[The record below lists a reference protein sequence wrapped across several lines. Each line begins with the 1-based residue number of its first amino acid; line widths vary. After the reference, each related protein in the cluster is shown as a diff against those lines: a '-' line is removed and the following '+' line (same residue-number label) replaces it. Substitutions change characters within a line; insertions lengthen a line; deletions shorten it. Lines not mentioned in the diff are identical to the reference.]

1 MMPATITSRSARPDS
16 PPSSWHIQRPPC
28 PWQWD
33 EQHRTRRKSCCQRRG
48 GRRMAG
54 SHSLP
59 LFSGPRRTRAN
70 IARSCRPLCCA
81 CKPGTG
87 VSGDCGLTRDS
98 YSTLG
103 HLINLDTHYTST
115 IFASSF
121 HVFVSRFGSLSCG
134 FTRYSCFTLGHVY
147 LHAHDFTIF
156 VSSFRVFVFRF
167 WSLFIFTPPP
177 PTPTDPPFLF
187 YFLLLFVLFPSH
199 VGFYFSFS
207 FPSVF
212 LNLFWFF
219 FLYFFSF
226 RWSLEWLK
234 PLRIIVIWFFSRC
247 VDEVT
252 LTVTVTL
259 NNSRWKTLPFFL
271 SYFLKS
277 AHTQKIFAAKK
288 RQKHSE
294 HVFSKFVQ
302 HRWVLRITVA
312 MGCRELLPPY
322 AIHLQQYKSPTWQAP
337 VKESHSVAWL

>member
-1 MMPATITSRSARPDS
+1 
-16 PPSSWHIQRPPC
+16 
-28 PWQWD
+28 
-33 EQHRTRRKSCCQRRG
+33 
-48 GRRMAG
+48 MAG

-121 HVFVSRFGSLSCG
+121 HVFVSRFGSLFCG

-147 LHAHDFTIF
+147 LHAHYFTIF
-156 VSSFRVFVFRF
+156 VSSFRAFVFRF
-167 WSLFIFTPPP
+167 WSLFT
-177 PTPTDPPFLF
+177 
-187 YFLLLFVLFPSH
+187 
-199 VGFYFSFS
+199 
-207 FPSVF
+207 
-212 LNLFWFF
+212 
-219 FLYFFSF
+219 
-226 RWSLEWLK
+226 
-234 PLRIIVIWFFSRC
+234 
-247 VDEVT
+247 
-252 LTVTVTL
+252 
-259 NNSRWKTLPFFL
+259 
-271 SYFLKS
+271 
-277 AHTQKIFAAKK
+277 AKK
-288 RQKHSE
+288 IQKHSE

-322 AIHLQQYKSPTWQAP
+322 AIHLQQYKSPT
-337 VKESHSVAWL
+337 